1 MGDPDRRLAAVWFC
15 DVVGSTEIAEELGDR
30 AFRWLIE
37 RFLAVARSAI
47 HRSGG
52 REIDTAGDG
61 MFAIFDTPAA
71 ALRAAWEATAAV
83 RDLGVEI
90 RSGIHL
96 GEIEQDPD
104 GRVGGIAVHIGARVA
119 SLANAGEI
127 LTTATT
133 GELASGG
140 GFHFERRGTN
150 TLKGVVDRHAV
161 VAVVEVEG
169 ERLGDPLEADE
180 AARRR
185 AAASAVA
192 RSLRS
197 MELPT
202 VSAPVEEQARLFVGR
217 VRELEELRSAL
228 GDASAGHGSLFLIS
242 GEPGIGKSRLMEE
255 VADHAE
261 EDGWRVLTGRC
272 WEGGGAPAYWPW
284 IQVVRAAGG
293 EFDGLA
299 STPVAGRPSEGMQR
313 SPVDP
318 EAARFRL
325 FDEVGRF
332 LAEAA
337 RDRPCL
343 IVLDDLHVADEPSLL
358 LLRFL
363 ATSLHE
369 RPFVALGS
377 YRETE
382 PALREHVDLF
392 GELAR
397 LGRRIPLRGL
407 SPDEVARYMAIASGD
422 VPSEAMAAKVSR
434 VTGGNPFFLG
444 EVVRTLMAEGGLTS
458 GGPEALRLPE
468 EVRALIR
475 RRVSGLSPEAVSM
488 LRIGAVV
495 GRDFDLRV
503 ISPTTTLEPDRLVDV
518 LSEAERAGV
527 IVRDRDLPE
536 AYAFAHDLV
545 RTTLYEDLPV
555 ARRMELHRTVGA
567 ALEDLFADDLEPHLA
582 EVAYHLRQAAPLG
595 DADRAVDYSVR
606 AGDRAAAVL
615 AYEDAVR
622 QYERAL
628 MLLAPS
634 EATSARRAEILLRL
648 GDARSRAGDSAD
660 ARGSFEEAAG
670 IGRREGDPELLA
682 EAALGYARVLE
693 PVQLGLGG
701 ILITAQTK
709 LSTTAIALLE
719 DALKALPEGDSSLR
733 ARALARLA
741 TELYVTDPEL
751 RLEISQQ
758 ALDMALRLGD
768 PAALLAALQGRHWAT
783 LAPEG
788 VHDRL
793 SNAQQMLLVATGAND
808 DEAAFLAR
816 QARLH
821 CFLELCDPVGVDG
834 ELDAMTHIA
843 ARSMQPFLIWHAAG
857 MRAMR
862 TMLTGRVAEAER
874 QARQAV
880 GALGQT
886 DQVEYMVEHAQ
897 MVAIRW
903 SQGRLDE
910 LLPRISDHNH
920 QYPYIP
926 RWRDALVAAEVGD
939 VGAARAEIERHA
951 RDDFA
956 TLPRDGLWILHLS
969 SLAQACVLVGD
980 ERRAATL
987 YELLSPYADRMAI
1000 SVSTMPFGPVAMR
1013 LGMLATLLQRWK
1025 EADEHFGLALDRCR
1039 VMGALA
1045 FEARMLVD
1053 HAAMLGAH
1061 GGLGDEEQAE
1071 GLLSQALATSEEL
1084 DLPGV
1089 AERAAGLLAKRRDG
1103 EASSGRVADRATFR
1117 REGQYWTV
1125 AHGAEMARLRD
1136 LKGLRYIHALLS
1148 TPGREVHVLE
1158 LAGLLVGSTSAG
1170 AARDDGLKA
1179 TRLEGSEPVLDPT
1192 AKEDYRRRLAE
1203 LAEDLE
1209 EARSWNDPERV
1220 ARIEEE
1226 IDVLTT
1232 ELERALGLGGRN
1244 RDMPSPAE
1252 RARVSVTKAIRGAVR
1267 AISMECPGLG
1277 EHLAASLRTGR
1288 FCTYAPPGHEPPT
1301 WNL

>member
-47 HRSGG
+47 RRGGG

-61 MFAIFDTPAA
+61 MFAIFDAPAA

-90 RSGIHL
+90 RSGIHV
-96 GEIEQDPD
+96 GEVEQDPD

-140 GFHFERRGTN
+140 GFRFDRRGTH
-150 TLKGVVDRHAV
+150 TLKGVAGRHAI
-161 VAVVEVEG
+161 VAVVEVDG
-169 ERLGDPLEADE
+169 EPLGVPLEADE

-197 MELPT
+197 IELPT
-202 VSAPVEEQARLFVGR
+202 ASAPVEEQPRLFVGR

-228 GDASAGHGSLFLIS
+228 GDASSGHGSLFLIS

-261 EDGWRVLTGRC
+261 GVGWQVLTGRC

-299 STPVAGRPSEGMQR
+299 STPVVGRLSEGTQG

-363 ATSLHE
+363 ATSVHE

-382 PALREHVDLF
+382 PTLREHAELF

-397 LGRRIPLRGL
+397 LGRRVPLRGL
-407 SPDEVARYMAIASGD
+407 SPSEVARYMAIASGD
-422 VPSEAMAAKVSR
+422 VPSEAMAAKVSD
-434 VTGGNPFFLG
+434 VTSGNPFFLG
-444 EVVRTLMAEGGLTS
+444 EVVRTLMAEGKLTS

-475 RRVSGLSPEAVSM
+475 RRVSGLSPEAVNT
-488 LRIGAVV
+488 LRVAAVV
-495 GRDFDLRV
+495 GRDFDVRV
-503 ISPTTTLEPDRLVDV
+503 LEPTTTLAPERLVDV
-518 LSEAERAGV
+518 LAEIERAGV
-527 IVRDRDLPE
+527 IVMDRDHPE

-567 ALEDLFADDLEPHLA
+567 VLEDLFADDLEPHLA
-582 EVAYHLRQAAPLG
+582 EIAYHLSQAAPLG
-595 DADRAVDYSVR
+595 EAARAVEYSVR

-615 AYEDAVR
+615 AYEDSVR

-634 EATSARRAEILLRL
+634 EATSARRAGILLRL
-648 GDARSRAGDSAD
+648 GDARSRAGDPT
-660 ARGSFEEAAG
+660 ARGTFEEAAG
-670 IGRREGDPELLA
+670 IGRGEADPELLA

-701 ILITAQTK
+701 ILITAQTQ
-709 LSTTAIALLE
+709 LSSTAIALLE
-719 DALKALPEGDSSLR
+719 DALQALPEGDSPLR

-741 TELYVTDPEL
+741 TELYVTDPGL
-751 RLEISQQ
+751 RLEISQR

-834 ELDAMTHIA
+834 ELDAMTRIA
-843 ARSMQPFLIWHAAG
+843 VRSRQPFRVWHAAG

-862 TMLTGRVAEAER
+862 TLLSGRAADAER
-874 QARQAV
+874 EVRQAV
-880 GALGQT
+880 GALGRAE
-886 DQVEYMVEHAQ
+886 QVEYMVEHAQ

-903 SQGRLDE
+903 SQGRLHE
-910 LLPRISDHNH
+910 LLPQIHDHH
-920 QYPYIP
+920 HRYPYIP
-926 RWRDALVAAEVGD
+926 RWRDALAAAEVG
-939 VGAARAEIERHA
+939 VVAAARAEFERHA

-980 ERRAATL
+980 ERRAAAL
-987 YELLSPYADRMAI
+987 YELLLPYADRMAI

-1013 LGMLATLLQRWK
+1013 LGMLATLLERWK
-1025 EADEHFGLALDRCR
+1025 EADEQFGLALDRCR

-1045 FEARMLVD
+1045 FEARVLVE
-1053 HAAMLGAH
+1053 HAAMLIKR

-1071 GLLSQALATSEEL
+1071 VLLSQALATCEEL
-1084 DLPGV
+1084 DLSGV
-1089 AERAAGLLAKRRDG
+1089 AERAARLLAKRRDG
-1103 EASSGRVADRATFR
+1103 ETSSGGADRATFR

-1125 AHGAEMARLRD
+1125 AHRAEMARLRD

-1148 TPGREVHVLE
+1148 APGREVHVLE
-1158 LAGLLVGSTSAG
+1158 LAGLLVGSASTG
-1170 AARDDGLKA
+1170 PTRDDGLKT
-1179 TRLEGSEPVLDPT
+1179 TRLEGSEAVLDPT
-1192 AKEDYRRRLAE
+1192 AKESYRRRLAE

-1226 IDVLTT
+1226 IDGLTT
-1232 ELERALGLGGRN
+1232 ELERALGLGGRD

-1252 RARVSVTKAIRGAVR
+1252 RARVSVTKAIKGAVR
-1267 AISMECPGLG
+1267 AISTECPGLG
-1277 EHLAASLRTGR
+1277 EHLGASLRTGR

>member
-47 HRSGG
+47 HGGGG

-61 MFAIFDTPAA
+61 MFAIFDAPAA
-71 ALRAAWEATAAV
+71 ALQAAWEATTAV

-96 GEIEQDPD
+96 GEVEQDPD

-127 LTTATT
+127 FTTATT

-140 GFHFERRGTN
+140 GFRFERRGTHA
-150 TLKGVVDRHAV
+150 LKGLVGRHAV
-161 VAVVEVEG
+161 VGVVEVDG

-185 AAASAVA
+185 AAASTVA

-299 STPVAGRPSEGMQR
+299 STPVAGRPTEGTQR

-363 ATSLHE
+363 ATSVHD

-382 PALREHVDLF
+382 PTLREHAELF

-397 LGRRIPLRGL
+397 FGRRVPLRGL

-422 VPSEAMAAKVSR
+422 VPAEAMAAKVSD

-444 EVVRTLMAEGGLTS
+444 EVVRTLMAEGKLTS
-458 GGPEALRLPE
+458 SGPEALRLPE

-475 RRVSGLSPEAVSM
+475 RRVSGLSPEAVNT
-488 LRIGAVV
+488 LRVAAVV

-503 ISPTTTLEPDRLVDV
+503 LESTSMLEPDRLVDV
-518 LSEAERAGV
+518 LAEIERAGV
-527 IVRDRDLPE
+527 IVTDRDHPE

-555 ARRMELHRTVGA
+555 ARRRELHRTVGVV
-567 ALEDLFADDLEPHLA
+567 LEGLFADDLEPHLA
-582 EVAYHLRQAAPLG
+582 EIAYHLSQAAPLG
-595 DADRAVDYSVR
+595 EAARAVEYSVR

-615 AYEDAVR
+615 AYEDSAR

-634 EATSARRAEILLRL
+634 EATSVRRAEILLRL
-648 GDARSRAGDSAD
+648 GDARSRAGDPT
-660 ARGSFEEAAG
+660 ARGTFEEAAG
-670 IGRREGDPELLA
+670 IGRREADPELMA

-701 ILITAQTK
+701 ILITAQTQ

-719 DALKALPEGDSSLR
+719 DALKALPEGDGPLR

-741 TELYVTDPEL
+741 TELYVTDPGL
-751 RLEISQQ
+751 RLEISQR

-793 SNAQQMLLVATGAND
+793 SNAQQMLLMATGAND

-821 CFLELCDPVGVDG
+821 CFLEMCDPVGVDG
-834 ELDAMTHIA
+834 ELDAMDGIA
-843 ARSMQPFLIWHAAG
+843 MRSRQPFRIWHAAG

-862 TMLTGRVAEAER
+862 TLLSGRAADAER
-874 QARQAV
+874 EARQAV

-886 DQVEYMVEHAQ
+886 EQVEYMVEHAQ

-910 LLPRISDHNH
+910 LLPRIRDHNH
-920 QYPYIP
+920 RYPYIP
-926 RWRDALVAAEVGD
+926 RWRDALAAAEVGD

-1013 LGMLATLLQRWK
+1013 LGMLATLLQLWK

-1045 FEARMLVD
+1045 FEARILVEQ
-1053 HAAMLGAH
+1053 AAMLSTR

-1084 DLPGV
+1084 DLSGV
-1089 AERAAGLLAKRRDG
+1089 AERAAGLLAKRRDD
-1103 EASSGRVADRATFR
+1103 EASSGRVADRATFQ
-1117 REGQYWTV
+1117 REGQYWTL
-1125 AHGAEMARLRD
+1125 AYGAEMARLHD

-1148 TPGREVHVLE
+1148 APGREVHVLE
-1158 LAGLLVGSTSAG
+1158 LAGLLVGSAPAG
-1170 AARDDGLKA
+1170 PGRDDGLKV
-1179 TRLEGSEPVLDPT
+1179 TRLEGSEAVLDPP
-1192 AKEDYRRRLAE
+1192 AKESYRRRLGE

-1226 IDVLTT
+1226 IDALTT
-1232 ELERALGLGGRN
+1232 ELERALGLGGRD
-1244 RDMPSPAE
+1244 RGMPSQAE

-1301 WNL
+1301 WDL